1 MEIEV
6 YLCACKTGQDCD
18 LRVTEFEP
26 SSLHA
31 GERRQW
37 GSADHQERGRISTSW
52 GSLREEPG
60 ESPLAFPR

>member
-31 GERRQW
+31 G
-37 GSADHQERGRISTSW
+37 
-52 GSLREEPG
+52 REAAVG
-60 ESPLAFPR
+60 KR